1 MADSMVA
8 VLLYLI
14 LAIVVIILLAS
25 ARMVVIIGG
34 RQVGIVER
42 KLFGAKLPSDRVVAL
57 PGQIGIQARIL
68 GPGLHLFFP
77 FLFVVRVD
85 NLVTIGED
93 QVGIIESIDGRPLD
107 PGDIFGRV
115 VAGHDH
121 FQDAETFLKNGGQKG
136 IQTETLPPGLYRVN
150 SYLFKITVTDAIT
163 IPAGSIGIVNAAA
176 GQPLNPGRLYAKSVP
191 GHNNFQDGEAFL
203 EQGGQKG
210 PQLDILRPGR
220 YRINLRM
227 FDVKIAPAI
236 DVPAGKV
243 GIVTANDGEELPE
256 NELIARAIQG
266 HDRFQNSAAFLTQGG
281 QRGPQLDVL
290 TPGKYYINPLMFSV
304 QTSDALTVNQGQVAV
319 IISNVGKQP
328 EIVVSSQE
336 PHPEDDD
343 FNAEKYVVLDGY
355 RGIQRTVLGPGNY
368 YLNQLAYRPII
379 INTTNTTIDWDDAT
393 DTKFDSLN
401 VNSKDGFVLKVGVKV
416 VIRVLPD
423 QSPYLVSRIGSIENL
438 ITNVIH
444 PLIDSSFRNQASTAS
459 AMQFLQ
465 DRHEQQ
471 GQAQDRAVNELS
483 KYHVEVLSVLISN
496 IVLPP
501 ELMETQT
508 NKVLALQRQ
517 SMFDEQRNSEQKR
530 IAMEKTRAEA
540 DKQATLVAAQID
552 VQVAE
557 QIRQKTIA
565 IAQGEAEKIRLE
577 GQGEADKI
585 LAIGKNTA
593 QAYELTKQAVTAE
606 GLVSI
611 ELMKL
616 ISEKQIKITPEIMIS
631 GGENSQGAL
640 VNAVLAKLL
649 KGNLQL
655 PGQQP
660 QIDQPPAAGK

>member
-1 MADSMVA
+1 
-8 VLLYLI
+8 
-14 LAIVVIILLAS
+14 
-25 ARMVVIIGG
+25 
-34 RQVGIVER
+34 
-42 KLFGAKLPSDRVVAL
+42 
-57 PGQIGIQARIL
+57 
-68 GPGLHLFFP
+68 
-77 FLFVVRVD
+77 
-85 NLVTIGED
+85 
-93 QVGIIESIDGRPLD
+93 
-107 PGDIFGRV
+107 
-115 VAGHDH
+115 
-121 FQDAETFLKNGGQKG
+121 
-136 IQTETLPPGLYRVN
+136 
-150 SYLFKITVTDAIT
+150 
-163 IPAGSIGIVNAAA
+163 
-176 GQPLNPGRLYAKSVP
+176 
-191 GHNNFQDGEAFL
+191 
-203 EQGGQKG
+203 
-210 PQLDILRPGR
+210 
-220 YRINLRM
+220 
-227 FDVKIAPAI
+227 
-236 DVPAGKV
+236 
-243 GIVTANDGEELPE
+243 
-256 NELIARAIQG
+256 
-266 HDRFQNSAAFLTQGG
+266 
-281 QRGPQLDVL
+281 
-290 TPGKYYINPLMFSV
+290 MFSV

-328 EIVVSSQE
+328 AIAVSSGE
-336 PHPEDDD
+336 PKADVGAADDS
-343 FNAEKYVVLDGY
+343 NAEKYVVTEGY
-355 RGIQRTVLGPGNY
+355 RGIQRSVLGPGNF
-368 YLNQLAYRPII
+368 YLNLLAYRPII
-379 INTTNTTIDWDDAT
+379 INTTNTTIDWDDAA

-401 VNSKDGFVLKVGVKV
+401 VNSKDGFALKVGVKV

-471 GQAQDRAVNELS
+471 DQALKRAVNELS

-557 QIRQKTIA
+557 QIKQKTIA
-565 IAQGEAEKIRLE
+565 IAQGEGERIRLE

-640 VNAVLAKLL
+640 VQAVLARLL
-649 KGNLQL
+649 KNNEIKLTETGNRE
-655 PGQQP
+655 P
-660 QIDQPPAAGK
+660 

>member
-1 MADSMVA
+1 M
-8 VLLYLI
+8 
-14 LAIVVIILLAS
+14 
-25 ARMVVIIGG
+25 
-34 RQVGIVER
+34 
-42 KLFGAKLPSDRVVAL
+42 
-57 PGQIGIQARIL
+57 
-68 GPGLHLFFP
+68 
-77 FLFVVRVD
+77 
-85 NLVTIGED
+85 
-93 QVGIIESIDGRPLD
+93 
-107 PGDIFGRV
+107 
-115 VAGHDH
+115 
-121 FQDAETFLKNGGQKG
+121 
-136 IQTETLPPGLYRVN
+136 
-150 SYLFKITVTDAIT
+150 
-163 IPAGSIGIVNAAA
+163 
-176 GQPLNPGRLYAKSVP
+176 
-191 GHNNFQDGEAFL
+191 
-203 EQGGQKG
+203 
-210 PQLDILRPGR
+210 
-220 YRINLRM
+220 
-227 FDVKIAPAI
+227 
-236 DVPAGKV
+236 
-243 GIVTANDGEELPE
+243 
-256 NELIARAIQG
+256 
-266 HDRFQNSAAFLTQGG
+266 
-281 QRGPQLDVL
+281 
-290 TPGKYYINPLMFSV
+290 
-304 QTSDALTVNQGQVAV
+304 AV

-328 EIVVSSQE
+328 AIPLSSGE
-336 PHPEDDD
+336 PKANDDAADD
-343 FNAEKYVVLDGY
+343 FNAEKYVVTEGY
-355 RGIQRTVLGPGNY
+355 RGIQRSVLGPGNF
-368 YLNQLAYRPII
+368 YLNLLAYRPII
-379 INTTNTTIDWDDAT
+379 INTTNTTIDWDDAA

-401 VNSKDGFVLKVGVKV
+401 VNSKDGFALKVGVKV

-471 GQAQDRAVNELS
+471 DQALKRAVNELS

-557 QIRQKTIA
+557 QIKQKTIA

-585 LAIGKNTA
+585 LSIGKNTA

-616 ISEKQIKITPEIMIS
+616 ISEKQIKITPEIMIN

-655 PGQQP
+655 PGQQQAP
-660 QIDQPPAAGK
+660 DTK

>member
-1 MADSMVA
+1 MDAMVSF
-8 VLLYLI
+8 LI
-14 LAIVVIILLAS
+14 YVIVAIIVIALLAS
-25 ARMVVIIGG
+25 ARMIVIIGG

-42 KLFGAKLPSDRVVAL
+42 KLFGARLPSDRVVAL

-77 FLFVVRVD
+77 FLFMVRVD
-85 NLVTIGED
+85 SLVTIGVD
-93 QVGIIESIDGRPLD
+93 QVGIVESIDGRPLD
-107 PGDIFGRV
+107 PGEIFGRG
-115 VAGHDH
+115 VAGHNH
-121 FQDAETFLKNGGQKG
+121 FQDAESFLKSEGQKG
-136 IQTETLPPGLYRVN
+136 IQTETLPPGLYRIN
-150 SYLFKITVTDAIT
+150 SYLFKVTVMDAIT
-163 IPAGSIGIVNAAA
+163 IPAGSIGIVNSAA
-176 GQPLNPGRLYAKSVP
+176 GQPLDPGRLYAKSVP

-203 EQGGQKG
+203 EQNGQKG

-220 YRINLRM
+220 YRVNLRM
-227 FDVKIAPAI
+227 FDVKISPAI
-236 DVPAGKV
+236 DVASGKV

-256 NELIARAIQG
+256 NELIAKTIQG
-266 HDRFQNSAAFLTQGG
+266 HGMFQNAAAFLTNGG

-290 TPGKYYINPLMFSV
+290 TPGKFYINPLMFSV

-328 EIVVSSQE
+328 AVTVSSGELQAE
-336 PHPEDDD
+336 TDAAAD
-343 FNAEKYVVLDGY
+343 FNAEKYVVTEGY
-355 RGIQRTVLGPGNY
+355 RGIQRSVLGPGNF
-368 YLNQLAYRPII
+368 YLNLLAYRPII
-379 INTTNTTIDWDDAT
+379 INTTNTTIDWDDAA

-401 VNSKDGFVLKVGVKV
+401 VNSKDGFALKVGVKV
-416 VIRVLPD
+416 VIRILPD

-471 GQAQDRAVNELS
+471 DQAQKRAINELS

-557 QIRQKTIA
+557 QIKQKTIA
-565 IAQGEAEKIRLE
+565 IAQGEGERIRLE

-585 LAIGKNTA
+585 LSIGKNTA

-616 ISEKQIKITPEIMIS
+616 ISENQIKITPEIMINS
-631 GGENSQGAL
+631 GENNQGAL
-640 VNAVLAKLL
+640 VQAVLARLL
-649 KGNLQL
+649 KNNGINLTETVIREPEQ
-655 PGQQP
+655 
-660 QIDQPPAAGK
+660 K

>member
-1 MADSMVA
+1 M
-8 VLLYLI
+8 
-14 LAIVVIILLAS
+14 
-25 ARMVVIIGG
+25 
-34 RQVGIVER
+34 
-42 KLFGAKLPSDRVVAL
+42 
-57 PGQIGIQARIL
+57 
-68 GPGLHLFFP
+68 
-77 FLFVVRVD
+77 
-85 NLVTIGED
+85 
-93 QVGIIESIDGRPLD
+93 
-107 PGDIFGRV
+107 
-115 VAGHDH
+115 
-121 FQDAETFLKNGGQKG
+121 FQ
-136 IQTETLPPGLYRVN
+136 
-150 SYLFKITVTDAIT
+150 
-163 IPAGSIGIVNAAA
+163 NAAA
-176 GQPLNPGRLYAKSVP
+176 
-191 GHNNFQDGEAFL
+191 FL
-203 EQGGQKG
+203 M
-210 PQLDILRPGR
+210 
-220 YRINLRM
+220 N
-227 FDVKIAPAI
+227 
-236 DVPAGKV
+236 
-243 GIVTANDGEELPE
+243 
-256 NELIARAIQG
+256 
-266 HDRFQNSAAFLTQGG
+266 GG

-290 TPGKYYINPLMFSV
+290 TPGKFYINPLMFSV

-328 EIVVSSQE
+328 VIAVSSGV
-336 PHPEDDD
+336 PKADAAVDDN
-343 FNAEKYVVLDGY
+343 NAEKYAVTEGY
-355 RGIQRTVLGPGNY
+355 RGIQRSVLGPGNF
-368 YLNQLAYRPII
+368 YLNLLAYRPII
-379 INTTNTTIDWDDAT
+379 INTTNTTIDWDDAA
-393 DTKFDSLN
+393 DTKFDALN
-401 VNSKDGFVLKVGVKV
+401 VNSKDGFALKVGVKV

-471 GQAQDRAVNELS
+471 DQALNRAVNELS

-557 QIRQKTIA
+557 QIKQKTIA
-565 IAQGEAEKIRLE
+565 IAQGEGERIRLE

-585 LAIGKNTA
+585 LSIGKNTA

-616 ISEKQIKITPEIMIS
+616 ISENQIKITPEIMINS
-631 GGENSQGAL
+631 GENNQGAL
-640 VNAVLAKLL
+640 VQAVLARLL
-649 KGNLQL
+649 KNNGINLTETVIREPEQ
-655 PGQQP
+655 
-660 QIDQPPAAGK
+660 K

>member
-1 MADSMVA
+1 MSIGTLITILV
-8 VLLYLI
+8 YLI
-14 LAIVVIILLAS
+14 LAIIVISLLAS
-25 ARMVVIIGG
+25 ARMTVIIGG

-42 KLFGAKLPSDRVVAL
+42 KLFGERLPSDRVVAL

-77 FLFVVRVD
+77 FLFIVRID

-93 QVGIIESIDGRPLD
+93 QVGIVESIDGRPLD
-107 PGDIFGRV
+107 PGEIFGRV
-115 VAGHDH
+115 VIGHTH
-121 FQDAETFLKNGGQKG
+121 FQDAEAFLKNGGQKG

-150 SYLFKITVTDAIT
+150 SYLFKITVMDAIT

-176 GQPLNPGRLYAKSVP
+176 GQPLDPGRLYAKSVP

-210 PQLDILRPGR
+210 PQLDIMRPGR

-227 FDVKIAPAI
+227 FDVKISPAI
-236 DVPAGKV
+236 DVSSGKV

-256 NELIARAIQG
+256 NELIAKTIQG
-266 HDRFQNSAAFLTQGG
+266 HDMFQNAAVFLMNGG

-290 TPGKYYINPLMFSV
+290 TPGKFYINPLMFSV

-328 EIVVSSQE
+328 AVAVSSGE
-336 PHPEDDD
+336 LKVENEAVED
-343 FNAEKYVVLDGY
+343 FNAEKYVVTEGY
-355 RGIQRTVLGPGNY
+355 RGIQRSVLGPGNF
-368 YLNQLAYRPII
+368 YLNLLAYRPII
-379 INTTNTTIDWDDAT
+379 INTTNTTIDWDDAA

-401 VNSKDGFVLKVGVKV
+401 VNSKDGFALKVGVKV

-471 GQAQDRAVNELS
+471 DQAQKRAVNELS

-557 QIRQKTIA
+557 QIKQKTIA
-565 IAQGEAEKIRLE
+565 IAQGEAERIRLE

-585 LAIGKNTA
+585 LSIGKNTA

-640 VNAVLAKLL
+640 VQAVLARLL
-649 KGNLQL
+649 KSNEIKLTETGNRE
-655 PGQQP
+655 P
-660 QIDQPPAAGK
+660 Q

>member
-1 MADSMVA
+1 MGISI
-8 VLLYLI
+8 LLYV
-14 LAIVVIILLAS
+14 IVVIVVILLLAS
-25 ARMVVIIGG
+25 ARMVAIIGG
-34 RQVGIVER
+34 QQVGIVER
-42 KLFGAKLPSDRVVAL
+42 KLFGARLPSDRVVAL

-77 FLFVVRVD
+77 FLFIVRVD
-85 NLVTIGED
+85 NLVTIGEN

-107 PGDIFGRV
+107 PGEIFGRV
-115 VAGHDH
+115 VTGHNH
-121 FQDAETFLKNGGQKG
+121 FQDAEAFLKNEGQKG

-150 SYLFKITVTDAIT
+150 SYLFKITVMDAIT

-176 GQPLNPGRLYAKSVP
+176 GQPLDQGRLYAKSVP
-191 GHNNFQDGEAFL
+191 GHNNYQDGEAFL

-227 FDVKIAPAI
+227 FDVKVTPAI
-236 DVPAGKV
+236 DVPSGKV

-256 NELIARAIQG
+256 NELIAKTIQG
-266 HDRFQNSAAFLTQGG
+266 HDMFQNAAAFLMNGG

-290 TPGKYYINPLMFSV
+290 TPGKFYINPLMFSV

-328 EIVVSSQE
+328 AVPVSTGE
-336 PHPEDDD
+336 PKANDDTVDD
-343 FNAEKYVVLDGY
+343 FNAEKYVVTEGY
-355 RGIQRTVLGPGNY
+355 RGIQRTVLGPGNF
-368 YLNQLAYRPII
+368 YLNLLAYRPII
-379 INTTNTTIDWDDAT
+379 INTTNTTIDWDDAA

-401 VNSKDGFVLKVGVKV
+401 VNSKDGFALKVGVKV

-471 GQAQDRAVNELS
+471 DQALKRAVNELS

-530 IAMEKTRAEA
+530 IAMEKTKAEA

-557 QIRQKTIA
+557 QIKQKTIA
-565 IAQGEAEKIRLE
+565 IAQGEAERIRLE

-593 QAYELTKQAVTAE
+593 QAYELTRQAVTPE

-616 ISEKQIKITPEIMIS
+616 IAGGSIKITPEILING
-631 GGENSQGAL
+631 GGEGAGAL
-640 VNAVLAKLL
+640 VNAVLAKLM
-649 KGNLQL
+649 KSNLQL
-655 PGQQP
+655 PLQQQP
-660 QIDQPPAAGK
+660 QE

>member
-1 MADSMVA
+1 MDTMTSI
-8 VLLYLI
+8 LI
-14 LAIVVIILLAS
+14 YVIVVIVVISLLAS
-25 ARMVVIIGG
+25 ARMIVIIGG
-34 RQVGIVER
+34 QQVGIVER
-42 KLFGAKLPSDRVVAL
+42 KLFGARLPSDRVVAL

-77 FLFVVRVD
+77 FLFIVRVD
-85 NLVTIGED
+85 NLITIGED
-93 QVGIIESIDGRPLD
+93 QVGIAESIDGRPLD
-107 PGDIFGRV
+107 PGEIFGKFV
-115 VAGHDH
+115 TGHTH
-121 FQDAETFLKNGGQKG
+121 FQDAEAFLKNGGQKG
-136 IQTETLPPGLYRVN
+136 IQTEALPPGLYRVN
-150 SYLFKITVTDAIT
+150 SYLFKITVMDAIT

-176 GQPLNPGRLYAKSVP
+176 GQPLDQGRLYAKSVP

-227 FDVKIAPAI
+227 FDVKIFPAI
-236 DVPAGKV
+236 DVPSGKV

-256 NELIARAIQG
+256 NELIAKTIQG
-266 HDRFQNSAAFLTQGG
+266 HDMFQNAAAFLLNGG

-290 TPGKYYINPLMFSV
+290 TPGKFYINPLMFSV

-328 EIVVSSQE
+328 AIALSSGE
-336 PHPEDDD
+336 LKADAVADD
-343 FNAEKYVVLDGY
+343 FNAEKYVVTEGY
-355 RGIQRTVLGPGNY
+355 RGIQRSVLGPGNF
-368 YLNQLAYRPII
+368 YLNLLAYRPII
-379 INTTNTTIDWDDAT
+379 INTTNTTIDWDDAA

-401 VNSKDGFVLKVGVKV
+401 VNSKDGFALKVGVKV

-471 GQAQDRAVNELS
+471 DQAQKRAVNELS

-557 QIRQKTIA
+557 QVKQKTIA
-565 IAQGEAEKIRLE
+565 IAQGEGERIRLE

-585 LAIGKNTA
+585 LSIGKNTA

-640 VNAVLAKLL
+640 VQAVLARLL
-649 KGNLQL
+649 KNNEIKLTETGNRE
-655 PGQQP
+655 P
-660 QIDQPPAAGK
+660 

>member
-1 MADSMVA
+1 MAMDTI
-8 VLLYLI
+8 LYVI
-14 LAIVVIILLAS
+14 VAIVVILLLAS
-25 ARMVVIIGG
+25 ARMIVIIGG
-34 RQVGIVER
+34 RQVGIVEQ
-42 KLFGAKLPSDRVVAL
+42 KLFGARLPSDRVVAL

-77 FLFVVRVD
+77 FLFNVRID
-85 NLVTIGED
+85 ELVAIGEN

-115 VAGHDH
+115 VTGHNH
-121 FQDAETFLKNGGQKG
+121 FQDAEAFLKNGGQKG

-150 SYLFKITVTDAIT
+150 SYLFKITVMDAIT

-176 GQPLNPGRLYAKSVP
+176 GQPLDPGRLYAKSVP
-191 GHNNFQDGEAFL
+191 GHSNYQDGEAFL

-227 FDVKIAPAI
+227 FDVKITPAI
-236 DVPAGKV
+236 DVPSGKV

-256 NELIARAIQG
+256 NELIAKTIQG
-266 HDRFQNSAAFLTQGG
+266 HDMFQNAAAFLMNGG

-290 TPGKYYINPLMFSV
+290 TPGKFYVNPLMFSV

-328 EIVVSSQE
+328 AIPLSSGE
-336 PHPEDDD
+336 PKANDDAADD
-343 FNAEKYVVLDGY
+343 FNAEKYVVTEGY
-355 RGIQRTVLGPGNY
+355 RGIQRSVLGPGNF
-368 YLNQLAYRPII
+368 YLNLLAYRPII
-379 INTTNTTIDWDDAT
+379 INTTNTTIDWDDAA

-401 VNSKDGFVLKVGVKV
+401 VNSKDGFALKVGVKV

-471 GQAQDRAVNELS
+471 DQALKRAVNELS

-557 QIRQKTIA
+557 QIKQKTIA

-585 LAIGKNTA
+585 LSIGKNTA

-616 ISEKQIKITPEIMIS
+616 ISEKQIKITPEIMIN

-655 PGQQP
+655 PGQQQAP
-660 QIDQPPAAGK
+660 DTK

>member
-1 MADSMVA
+1 MDTMIS
-8 VLLYLI
+8 I
-14 LAIVVIILLAS
+14 LVYVIVVIVVISLLAS
-25 ARMVVIIGG
+25 ARMIVIIGG

-42 KLFGAKLPSDRVVAL
+42 KLFGARLPSDRVVAL

-77 FLFVVRVD
+77 FLFIVRVD
-85 NLVTIGED
+85 NLITIGED
-93 QVGIIESIDGRPLD
+93 QVGIAESIDGRPLD
-107 PGDIFGRV
+107 PGEIFGKFV
-115 VAGHDH
+115 TGHTH
-121 FQDAETFLKNGGQKG
+121 FQDAEAFLKNGGQKG
-136 IQTETLPPGLYRVN
+136 IQTEALPPGLYRVN
-150 SYLFKITVTDAIT
+150 SYLFKITVMDAIT

-176 GQPLNPGRLYAKSVP
+176 GQPLDQGRLYAKSVP

-227 FDVKIAPAI
+227 FDVKIFPAI
-236 DVPAGKV
+236 DVPSGKV

-256 NELIARAIQG
+256 NELIAKTIQG
-266 HDRFQNSAAFLTQGG
+266 HDMFQNAAAFLLNGG

-290 TPGKYYINPLMFSV
+290 TPGKFYINPLMFSV

-328 EIVVSSQE
+328 AIALSSGE
-336 PHPEDDD
+336 LKADAVADD
-343 FNAEKYVVLDGY
+343 FNAEKYVVTEGY
-355 RGIQRTVLGPGNY
+355 RGIQRSVLGPGNF
-368 YLNQLAYRPII
+368 YLNLLAYRPII
-379 INTTNTTIDWDDAT
+379 INTTNTTIDWDDAA

-401 VNSKDGFVLKVGVKV
+401 VNSKDGFALKVGVKV

-471 GQAQDRAVNELS
+471 DQAQKRAVNELS

-557 QIRQKTIA
+557 QIKQKTIA
-565 IAQGEAEKIRLE
+565 IAQGEGERIRLE

-585 LAIGKNTA
+585 LSIGKNTA

-640 VNAVLAKLL
+640 VQAVLARLL
-649 KGNLQL
+649 KNNEIKLTETGNRE
-655 PGQQP
+655 P
-660 QIDQPPAAGK
+660 

>member
-1 MADSMVA
+1 MDTMTSI
-8 VLLYLI
+8 LI
-14 LAIVVIILLAS
+14 YVIVVIVVISLLAS
-25 ARMVVIIGG
+25 ARMIVIIGG

-42 KLFGAKLPSDRVVAL
+42 KLFGARLPSDRVVAL
-57 PGQIGIQARIL
+57 HGQIGIQARIL

-77 FLFVVRVD
+77 FLFIVRVD
-85 NLVTIGED
+85 NLVAIGED
-93 QVGIIESIDGRPLD
+93 QVGIAESIDGRPLD
-107 PGDIFGRV
+107 PGEIFGRFV
-115 VAGHDH
+115 TGHTH
-121 FQDAETFLKNGGQKG
+121 FQDAEAFLKNGGQKG
-136 IQTETLPPGLYRVN
+136 IQTEALPPGLYRVN
-150 SYLFKITVTDAIT
+150 SYLFKITVMDAIT

-176 GQPLNPGRLYAKSVP
+176 GQPLDPGRLYARSVP

-227 FDVKIAPAI
+227 FDVKIYPAI
-236 DVPAGKV
+236 DVPSGKV

-256 NELIARAIQG
+256 NELIAKTIQG
-266 HDRFQNSAAFLTQGG
+266 HDMFQNAAAFLMNGG

-290 TPGKYYINPLMFSV
+290 TPGKFYINPLMFSV

-328 EIVVSSQE
+328 AIAMSSGE
-336 PHPEDDD
+336 PKANADAADD
-343 FNAEKYVVLDGY
+343 FNAEKYVVTEGY
-355 RGIQRTVLGPGNY
+355 RGIQRSVLGPGNF
-368 YLNQLAYRPII
+368 YLNLLAFRPII
-379 INTTNTTIDWDDAT
+379 INTTNTTIDWDDAA

-401 VNSKDGFVLKVGVKV
+401 VNSKDGFALKVGVKV

-471 GQAQDRAVNELS
+471 DQALKRAVNELS

-557 QIRQKTIA
+557 QIKQKTIA
-565 IAQGEAEKIRLE
+565 IAQGEAERIRLE

-585 LAIGKNTA
+585 LSIGKNTA

-616 ISEKQIKITPEIMIS
+616 ISEKQIKITPEILIT
-631 GGENSQGAL
+631 GGDGAGAL
-640 VNAVLAKLL
+640 VNAVLAKLM

-660 QIDQPPAAGK
+660 QVPDTSK